1 MPLLLAQLAGT
12 PGDCVLT
19 GLCGVLGPERAVAP
33 GVMYVAS
40 GLVLVGLWGLR
51 RRRAVRD

>member
-1 MPLLLAQLAGT
+1 MPALLAQLAGT

-19 GLCGVLGPERAVAP
+19 GLCGVLSPERPVAP
-33 GVMYVAS
+33 GVMYLAA

-51 RRRAVRD
+51 RRHADD